1 MEKLRAAIEKAREQR
16 AGASAPKPPRKD
28 AVVGATPVAESIE
41 AWNVLPPI
49 VLDHKGL
56 IDGMVNAFEG
66 DPEHMCMGRSA
77 PARLQRALVLAAG
90 ENLSLTTLER
100 IAAETNG
107 K

>member
-1 MEKLRAAIEKAREQR
+1 
-16 AGASAPKPPRKD
+16 
-28 AVVGATPVAESIE
+28 
-41 AWNVLPPI
+41 
-49 VLDHKGL
+49 
-56 IDGMVNAFEG
+56 
-66 DPEHMCMGRSA
+66 MCMGRSA